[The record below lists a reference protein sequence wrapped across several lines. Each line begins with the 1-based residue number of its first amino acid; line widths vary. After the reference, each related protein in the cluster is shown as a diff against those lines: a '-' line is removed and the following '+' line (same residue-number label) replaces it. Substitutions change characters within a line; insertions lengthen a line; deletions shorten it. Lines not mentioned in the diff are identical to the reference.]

1 MSLTR
6 PTLGS
11 ALTLPGIARWLL
23 GKGPEHTGVLLGSD
37 AAGKTTL
44 LYRLKLG
51 ETVQTIPTIGINVET
66 IEYADG
72 SITLWDIGG
81 KSTLAKTF
89 RHLTA
94 KGAIK

>member
-1 MSLTR
+1 M
-6 PTLGS
+6 
-11 ALTLPGIARWLL
+11 PGIARWLL

-66 IEYADG
+66 IEYSDG

-81 KSTLAKTF
+81 KSTFAKTF
-89 RHLTA
+89 SHLTD